1 MMWEIFWGFE
11 PALITGFVIAGLILN
26 LTLGADFLFIMS
38 SGISGGPRIGVAASL
53 GVNLGVVVHILA
65 AAAGLSALLL
75 AHPAAY
81 DAIRIFGTA
90 YLAWMALQAWRSS
103 DVVVRARGSRGVWR
117 AAQRGFFI
125 NVSNPKTALFIFA
138 FIPQFTD
145 PSTGP
150 IWVQILILGTI
161 FLVNGALL
169 TLCLGGGSGY
179 FVAVLGTRAGVLTK
193 ISAILFDGPAARLII
208 DLGRP
213 K

>member
-1 MMWEIFWGFE
+1 MIWEILWGFE

-26 LTLGADFLFIMS
+26 LTPGADFLFITS
-38 SGISGGPRIGVAASL
+38 SGLSGGPRMGVAAAL
-53 GVNLGVVVHILA
+53 GVNLGIVVHILA

-81 DAIRIFGTA
+81 DAIRLCGAA
-90 YLAWMALQAWRSS
+90 YLAWMAVQAWRSS
-103 DVVVRARGSRGVWR
+103 STLARPRSGRGVWQ
-117 AAQRGFFI
+117 AARRGFFI

-145 PSTGP
+145 PAVGS

-161 FLVNGALL
+161 FLVNVGRCSRSAL
-169 TLCLGGGSGY
+169 
-179 FVAVLGTRAGVLTK
+179 VAGLAISRRRWARAGVLNK
-193 ISAILFDGPAARLII
+193 ISAILLGGLAARLII

>member
-1 MMWEIFWGFE
+1 MMWEILWGFE

-103 DVVVRARGSRGVWR
+103 DVVVRARGSRGVR
-117 AAQRGFFI
+117 QAAQRGFFI

-145 PSTGP
+145 PSIGP

-161 FLVNGALL
+161 FLVNGGLL

-193 ISAILFDGPAARLII
+193 ISAILFGGPAARLII

>member
-1 MMWEIFWGFE
+1 MMWEILWGFE

-26 LTLGADFLFIMS
+26 LTPGADFLFIMS
-38 SGISGGPRIGVAASL
+38 SGLSGGPRIGVAAAL
-53 GVNLGVVVHILA
+53 GVNLGVVVNILA

-75 AHPAAY
+75 VHPAAY
-81 DAIRIFGTA
+81 DAIRILGVA

-103 DVVVRARGSRGVWR
+103 DVVVWARGNRGVWQ
-117 AAQRGFFI
+117 AARRGFFI

-145 PSTGP
+145 PAVGP

-161 FLVNGALL
+161 FLVNGALF

-179 FVAVLGTRAGVLTK
+179 FVAALGARAGVLNK
-193 ISAILFDGPAARLII
+193 ISAILLGGLAARLII
-208 DLGRP
+208 D
-213 K
+213 

>member
-1 MMWEIFWGFE
+1 MMWEILWGFE

-26 LTLGADFLFIMS
+26 LPPGADFLFIMS
-38 SGISGGPRIGVAASL
+38 SGLSGGPRIGVAASL

-81 DAIRIFGTA
+81 DAIRISGAA
-90 YLAWMALQAWRSS
+90 YLAWRSS
-103 DVVVRARGSRGVWR
+103 DVVVRARGSRGVWQ
-117 AAQRGFFI
+117 AARRGFFI

-145 PSTGP
+145 PAVGP

-161 FLVNGALL
+161 FLVNGALF

-179 FVAVLGTRAGVLTK
+179 FAAALGAPAGVLNK
-193 ISAILFDGPAARLII
+193 ISAILLGGLAARLII
-208 DLGRP
+208 D
-213 K
+213 